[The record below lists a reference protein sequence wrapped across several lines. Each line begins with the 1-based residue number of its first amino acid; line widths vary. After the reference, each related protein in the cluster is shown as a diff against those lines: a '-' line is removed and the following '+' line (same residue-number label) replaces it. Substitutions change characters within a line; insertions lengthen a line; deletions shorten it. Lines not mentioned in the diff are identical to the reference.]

1 MINSAD
7 FGKNFT
13 WGVGAS
19 AYQTE
24 GAYLEDG
31 KGMSVWDVFSC
42 IPGKIAINQN
52 ANVAC
57 DFYNHYMQDIILMHY
72 LNIKNFRFSI
82 SWPRILPEGKDNVNE
97 KGIDFYNRL
106 IDFCLE
112 MGIDPWVTL
121 YHWDLPQALEL
132 KGGWT
137 NRDIINWFTDY
148 VAICV
153 QKFGDRVKN
162 WMVLNEPMV
171 FTGAGYF
178 LGIHAPG
185 KKGLNNFLSAA
196 HHAVLCQALGART
209 IRSYSS
215 DANIGTTF
223 SCSLIEPIDD
233 TRLNVEAAEK
243 IDVITNRM
251 FIEPLIGLG
260 YPVHDL
266 KVLSQLE
273 KFMHQDDEK
282 LMQFPM
288 DFIGV
293 QNYTREIV
301 RHSRFI
307 PYVNAKIIKAS
318 MRNVETTTMGWEI
331 YPESIYHMLKKFS
344 AYKGVNNILITESG
358 AAFNDNFLN
367 GKIND
372 VKRISYLNN
381 CLKQVLRAKEDG
393 APVNGYFVWSFADN
407 FEWAEGYT
415 QRFGLVYVDFLTQRR
430 YVKSSGH
437 WFREFLSAVS
447 SPYMQP
453 AIQHA

>member
-1 MINSAD
+1 MINANH

-13 WGVGAS
+13 WGVATS

-31 KGMSVWDVFSC
+31 KGMSIWDVFSS
-42 IPGKIAINQN
+42 IPGKITANQN
-52 ANVAC
+52 AHIAC

-82 SWPRILPEGKDNVNE
+82 SWPRILPEGKGGVNE
-97 KGIDFYNRL
+97 KGIDFYDRL

-112 MGIDPWVTL
+112 MGIEPWVTL
-121 YHWDLPQALEL
+121 YHWDLPQALEI

-137 NRDIINWFTDY
+137 NRDIVNWFTDY
-148 VAICV
+148 ASLCAR
-153 QKFGDRVKN
+153 KFGDRVKN

-196 HHAVLCQALGART
+196 HHAVLCQALGARA
-209 IRSYSS
+209 IKSFY
-215 DANIGTTF
+215 DNANVGTTF

-233 TRLNVEAAEK
+233 SRLNIEAAKK
-243 IDVITNRM
+243 IDVITNRL
-251 FIEPLIGLG
+251 FVEPLLGFG
-260 YPVHDL
+260 YPIHDL
-266 KVLSQLE
+266 NILSQVE
-273 KFMHQDDEK
+273 KYMQHDDEK

-301 RHSRFI
+301 RHSHFI
-307 PYVNAKIIKAS
+307 PYINAKVVKAS
-318 MRNVETTTMGWEI
+318 VRNVATTTMDWEV
-331 YPESIYHMLKKFS
+331 YPQSIYHMLKKFS
-344 AYKGVNNILITESG
+344 SYKNIRSILITENG
-358 AAFNDNFLN
+358 AAFNDHFAD

-372 VKRISYLNN
+372 VQRVSYLSS
-381 CLKQVLRAKEDG
+381 CLNQVLRAKEEG
-393 APVNGYFVWSFADN
+393 VPVNGYFVWSFMDN
-407 FEWAEGYT
+407 FEWAEGFS

-437 WFREFLSAVS
+437 WFREFLAPVS
-447 SPYMQP
+447 LPYLQK
-453 AIQHA
+453 AI